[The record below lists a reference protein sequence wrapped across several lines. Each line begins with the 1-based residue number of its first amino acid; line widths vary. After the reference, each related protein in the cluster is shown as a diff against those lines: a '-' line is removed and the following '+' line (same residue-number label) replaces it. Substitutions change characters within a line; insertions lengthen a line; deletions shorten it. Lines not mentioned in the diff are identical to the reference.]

1 MQGLD
6 SSHLELIVKD
16 LGKYVND
23 FNAKLVII
31 DGIISLHRAEF
42 AGKRFISRQTTKTQ
56 RYVA

>member
-1 MQGLD
+1 MLHMVD
-6 SSHLELIVKD
+6 SSHLELIIKD

-42 AGKRFISRQTTKTQ
+42 AGRGTLADRQETQ
-56 RYVA
+56 